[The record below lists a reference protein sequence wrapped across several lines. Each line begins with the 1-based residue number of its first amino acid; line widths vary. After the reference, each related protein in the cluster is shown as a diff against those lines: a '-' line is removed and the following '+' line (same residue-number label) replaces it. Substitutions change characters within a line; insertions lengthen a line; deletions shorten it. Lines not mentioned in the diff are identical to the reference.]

1 MGLFDDIGEGLGM
14 YYGGTIGGIYGAG
27 AGGSYGEGVQHSD
40 PNSAGFLY
48 DVFDPFDFS
57 GKKAGNARAGE
68 FARQNALREQSKRQ
82 QLQLLSQR
90 KGPQM
95 TPQMTARLAAL
106 EQEGQ
111 KGPLVADPEFQGYR
125 SNVVTGGRQALAGV
139 QNRQAASGT
148 QGGFSNVGSMQN
160 TYDRV
165 GNQLAQLGQAQNIR
179 KGQKLDQAAQSRQSF
194 ADSQVEFD
202 NAIIQ
207 AKMAIEAQDSA
218 ALSDAYSRMAAAKA
232 QADQAQKAMVIGAA
246 KSVAGAYTGNAG
258 LAASGGSDFM
268 GGMQQKDAPLAQPQ
282 QQEQEIPYASQNYWQ
297 DQYEAPKQYRPAYQ
311 LRGGR

>member
-1 MGLFDDIGEGLGM
+1 MGLFDGI
-14 YYGGTIGGIYGAG
+14 GGTLGSLTGI
-27 AGGSYGEGVQHSD
+27 STDE
-40 PNSAGFLY
+40 NSGGFLS
-48 DVFDPFDFS
+48 DVMDPMDFFGTR
-57 GKKAGNARAGE
+57 GKNARAGE
-68 FARQNALREQSKRQ
+68 FARQDELRRRSKQQ
-82 QLQLLSQR
+82 QLELLGQR
-90 KGPQM
+90 KAPQM
-95 TPQMTARLAAL
+95 TPQMQARLAAL

-179 KGQKLDQAAQSRQSF
+179 KGQKLDQAAQGRQAF
-194 ADSQVEFD
+194 ADSQIEFD
-202 NAIIQ
+202 NAILQ

-232 QADQAQKAMVIGAA
+232 QADQATKSMVLGAA
-246 KSVAGAYTGNAG
+246 KTVAGAYTGNAP
-258 LAASGGSDFM
+258 LAASGGGDVL
-268 GGMQQKDAPLAQPQ
+268 GGMQQR
-282 QQEQEIPYASQNYWQ
+282 QEPNGGLDIPYASQNYWQ

-311 LRGGR
+311 LRGGK